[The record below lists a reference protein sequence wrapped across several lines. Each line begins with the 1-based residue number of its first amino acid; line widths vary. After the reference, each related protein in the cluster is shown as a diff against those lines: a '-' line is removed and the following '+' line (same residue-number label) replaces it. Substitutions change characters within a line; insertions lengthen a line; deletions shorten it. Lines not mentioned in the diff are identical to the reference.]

1 MIAIFFFV
9 LFHPFG
15 SSIQADETNR
25 SVADVVR
32 DGQSVDNEDEDIVA
46 PTQQEPD
53 VGNNNLFIEE
63 EIGLGAKDENY
74 VLTLFKMLLAL
85 AVVIAIIVF
94 LLRFIGKK
102 SQSYHSSR
110 TLQNIGG
117 VPLGANK
124 SVQLIKVGSHVLVV
138 GVGDSIQLL
147 KEIRDESEV
156 KQIIEQQTLQT
167 DSEQIPFVS
176 RFFGRSKDSTLPN
189 EVTENKSFKN
199 LLEKQLMDVK
209 ESQKKIYAAIKEKDQ

>member
-1 MIAIFFFV
+1 M
-9 LFHPFG
+9 
-15 SSIQADETNR
+15 
-25 SVADVVR
+25 ADVVR

-176 RFFGRSKDSTLPN
+176 RFFGRSKRLDST
-189 EVTENKSFKN
+189 K
-199 LLEKQLMDVK
+199 
-209 ESQKKIYAAIKEKDQ
+209 